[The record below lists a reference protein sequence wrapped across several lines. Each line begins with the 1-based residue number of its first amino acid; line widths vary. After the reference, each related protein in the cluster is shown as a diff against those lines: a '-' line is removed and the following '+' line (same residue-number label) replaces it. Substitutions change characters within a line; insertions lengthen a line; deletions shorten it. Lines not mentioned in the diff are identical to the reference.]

1 MVGIRAQ
8 LEIARKTIE
17 AHITLLLLRPMAP
30 DTVFFEESLIR
41 LRRANGVGKAKAGHE
56 N

>member
-17 AHITLLLLRPMAP
+17 AHITLFLLRPMAP

-41 LRRANGVGKAKAGHE
+41 LRRATGVGKAKAGHE